1 MKFRF
6 NREIEIT
13 MGGIIQFAGYVLM
26 AIYFALKL
34 AAGQEAIK
42 EQVGNMQ
49 NSIDKLTDRLDRHV
63 DKGK

>member
-13 MGGIIQFAGYVLM
+13 IGGLIQFAGYILM
-26 AIYFALKL
+26 GIYFALRL
-34 AAGQEAIK
+34 AAGQDAIK
-42 EQVGNMQ
+42 SQVGDMKT
-49 NSIDKLTDRLDRHV
+49 SIDHLTVRLDAHI